1 MNSRIEVSQNIVAI
15 LGSETSSEFRLNRI
29 RESLSLDK
37 SSDVCAREIYFLKLR
52 KDSSYVSEEDYKQLS
67 DLLVGSDIQD
77 IVDKSFFLLT
87 PRIGTISP
95 WSSKATEIIGNCGID
110 FVERVERG
118 LYYSFTKKIQ
128 ATELLKMGNI
138 RPSFI
143 KSRALLLV
151 EMYPDKFNADFDN
164 NKVLVAQ
171 YSDVSNKRMRNWIA
185 GYITR
190 YVQRRRD

>member
-1 MNSRIEVSQNIVAI
+1 
-15 LGSETSSEFRLNRI
+15 
-29 RESLSLDK
+29 
-37 SSDVCAREIYFLKLR
+37 
-52 KDSSYVSEEDYKQLS
+52 
-67 DLLVGSDIQD
+67 
-77 IVDKSFFLLT
+77 
-87 PRIGTISP
+87 
-95 WSSKATEIIGNCGID
+95 
-110 FVERVERG
+110 
-118 LYYSFTKKIQ
+118 
-128 ATELLKMGNI
+128 MGNI

-151 EMYPDKFNADFDN
+151 EMYTDQFNADFDN